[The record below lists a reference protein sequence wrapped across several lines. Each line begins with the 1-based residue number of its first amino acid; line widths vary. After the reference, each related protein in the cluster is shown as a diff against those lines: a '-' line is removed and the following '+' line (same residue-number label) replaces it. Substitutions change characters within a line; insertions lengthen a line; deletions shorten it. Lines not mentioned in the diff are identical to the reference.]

1 MHATLQTSARFE
13 PRETV
18 SSPKRRPLRPAE
30 RVLVSLE
37 ALISLSGLAGGA
49 YMATHPLTT
58 MPLRYLEGTWFHTW
72 RWPGLALLFFVGVCP
87 AAVVAATVKRLPVA
101 KLGHLC
107 VGVGLL
113 AWILVEAAW
122 VVVSAPLQIAVA
134 LIGLVILVLAIMELR
149 HGPRTRAA

>member
-1 MHATLQTSARFE
+1 MHALLQTSAKLE
-13 PRETV
+13 SRETA
-18 SSPKRRPLRPAE
+18 SSPKRWPLRPAE

-37 ALISLSGLAGGA
+37 VLISVSGLAGGA

-72 RWPGLALLFFVGVCP
+72 QWPGLALLFFVGVCP
-87 AAVVAATVKRLPVA
+87 AAVAAATVKRLPVA

-113 AWILVEAAW
+113 VWILVEAAW

-134 LIGLVILVLAIMELR
+134 LIGLIILVLAIVELR
-149 HGPRTRAA
+149 DGPRTRAA

>member
-1 MHATLQTSARFE
+1 MHAKLHTPAKSE
-13 PRETV
+13 PRDTA
-18 SSPKRRPLRPAE
+18 SSLGRRPLRPAE

-72 RWPGLALLFFVGVCP
+72 RFPGLALAFFVGVCP
-87 AAVVAATVKRLPVA
+87 AAVIAATVKRLPVA
-101 KLGHLC
+101 QLGHLC
-107 VGVGLL
+107 VGGGLL
-113 AWILVEAAW
+113 AWIVVEAAW

-134 LIGLVILVLAIMELR
+134 LVGLVILALAIAELR
-149 HGPRTRAA
+149 HGPRTRPA

>member
-1 MHATLQTSARFE
+1 MHAALQTPAKFE

-18 SSPKRRPLRPAE
+18 SSQKRRPLGPTE

-37 ALISLSGLAGGA
+37 VFISLSGMAGGA
-49 YMATHPLTT
+49 YMATHPLTA

-72 RWPGLALLFFVGVCP
+72 RWPGAALFFFVGVCP
-87 AAVVAATVKRLPVA
+87 AVIVAATVKRLPVA

-107 VGVGLL
+107 LGIGLL

-122 VVVSAPLQIAVA
+122 VVVSPPLQMAVA
-134 LIGLVILVLAIMELR
+134 LIGLIIVVLAITELSQR
-149 HGPRTRAA
+149 RRG